1 MNNSITLYS
10 QSMPPISSFEAYKS
24 YVKSIP
30 NLSEEEES
38 KLLIEFKE
46 NNCISSA
53 QKLILSQLKSVLYIA
68 EKYRGYGLPQEDL
81 VQEGNIGLMKAVK
94 NFNPIHKVRL
104 YTYALI
110 WIKSEIQ
117 SFIIKNWKLVKIAT
131 TKNLRKLF
139 FSFKETQKELI
150 QNGVSKNELLS
161 SLSKKLNVSESEA
174 KEMQL
179 YFNSEDFYLESEQDD
194 ENSIGYQLPYYQTPE
209 TEYEEKHDQQ
219 FYLNKIQSEISTLN
233 EKQQKV
239 LQYRYYSDP
248 KLTHKEISKLLN
260 ISSERVRQIEME
272 VLDKLKKSLKV

>member
-1 MNNSITLYS
+1 MNNSLILYS
-10 QSMPPISSFEAYKS
+10 HSMPPVSSFEAYKT
-24 YVKSIP
+24 YIKSIP

-38 KLLIEFKE
+38 NLLIEFK
-46 NNCISSA
+46 NSNCIASA

-94 NFNPIHKVRL
+94 NFDPIHKVRL

-150 QNGVSKNELLS
+150 SNGVSKHEILS
-161 SLSKKLNVSESEA
+161 SLAKKLNVSESEA
-174 KEMQL
+174 KEMQT
-179 YFNSEDFYLESEQDD
+179 YFSSEDFYIEAEQDD
-194 ENSIGYQLPYYQTPE
+194 ENSVAYQLPYYQTPE

-219 FYLNKIQSEISTLN
+219 FYLDKIQTEIANLN
-233 EKQQKV
+233 DKQQKV
-239 LQYRYYSDP
+239 LQYRYYSEP
-248 KLTHKEISKLLN
+248 KLTHKEIAQILK
-260 ISSERVRQIEME
+260 ISSERVRQIELE
-272 VLDKLKKSLKV
+272 VLDKLKKSLNH